1 MKINVQYGRDS
12 GVNPTAFQDALED
25 WVLEWLDIEEELVI
39 ETTLEG
45 ESHASQD

>member
-12 GVNPTAFQDALED
+12 GVNPEEFQRQLE
-25 WVLEWLDIEEELVI
+25 EWAYDFLDVDEELVI

-45 ESHASQD
+45 ESHGLPD